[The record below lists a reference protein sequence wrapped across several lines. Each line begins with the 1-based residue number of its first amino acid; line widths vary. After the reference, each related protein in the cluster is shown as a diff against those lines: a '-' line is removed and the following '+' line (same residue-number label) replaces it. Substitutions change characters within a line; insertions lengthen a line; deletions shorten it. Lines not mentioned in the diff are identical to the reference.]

1 MADLEAI
8 RKKLEESKAARDKAA
23 KSAAQAGAASAA
35 AGAAQTRRAKTPGSA
50 AQAAVAKT
58 ASSAA
63 TALKGGTKKS
73 AGSYTRKDGGSYA
86 GNPQAARSTNGREPH
101 EYTPYRQKLV
111 TDTLQ
116 ASRDALS
123 RAQDTGVQN
132 VGSLYRELLAQA
144 AGADARSGDAAVW
157 AEESAGTGNELAA
170 KWYASAARATGAQAD
185 ELESAAAGL
194 VTGERNRLELDRLER
209 LGETERILVEKIQG
223 TGARKLTAEEQQGA
237 AKSTRSD
244 IAEAEARL
252 EELNGRDLEGE
263 LAAAEKRL
271 ENLEISER
279 YGLPAYGIAQAR
291 EDVESIRQDIEDRE
305 GLPSHIEALKRAE
318 EQLDSE
324 TSAVTYDSDYDK
336 WSAAPYELQNV
347 RGDYRQTQKNISFIE
362 GEIEKAREQ
371 AEKDDL
377 ISGLQRSMERD
388 GVTTEDYSAEYAQM
402 QLKQK
407 GKGDLERLFTDDTKE
422 NYTEE
427 EYALLRYA
435 QENYPA
441 SAEAL
446 EELYDT
452 RADGRANERAA
463 ASVEGSWITDNF
475 ITNAAYKVAGT
486 LASKVNA
493 VDIGL
498 QEIHKATG
506 GRRFINNERTGFGTD
521 LAESANERETERL
534 GSYGTLNDLVNNIL
548 GTDADIPG
556 IGGWTLGTLWQLATD
571 TLISRAN
578 MLAFGPAAG
587 LATGLQAGTSAQNEA
602 LEAGV
607 DYDTARSLGIAAG
620 INEGLGEQISIE
632 SFIGFG
638 EKMGLFDSTGGR
650 ILLGL
655 VVQPTNE
662 GVQEGVTEWLNVNAE
677 EYLLGYESEAS
688 QAERDYMEAGYDYET
703 AQALAKRDTNDRI
716 VQSALQGAL
725 GGALRSATGYIERAP
740 GWAAESREHNAEVGG
755 AILANGNAGDM
766 ARNISEFTGKTVKT
780 AKTNR
785 QATRQYEKFM
795 EAAGAKISET
805 MRAEDDQA
813 VVDYYR
819 EARARFMESAGS
831 AEKSAQAGQSGAE
844 SESRAARKKAQQEQ
858 RREGYLEKL
867 LKKAASGETLSRQ
880 ETFAVEHS
888 DAARETFNAIQNNT
902 LSVDRTKSD
911 RQTTLARKVAGA
923 IHGTTEGTSEGARA
937 KAEKR
942 AAGMKVSDEGA
953 SVDGER
959 VKVNG
964 IKRVAGENGDA
975 VVTVTMPDGSARD
988 VDINGITFSRQ
999 DAELYAYAADMAA
1012 PEAANAFRTLYTN
1025 NQNMARVA
1033 NGMDAAYDMGRAGY
1047 RNMETVRKSALT
1059 RELTEQQLTTA
1070 YELGVKA
1077 RAAAQE
1083 KIITEAAERAQ
1094 AAMGS
1099 AWRGGRVTYD
1109 NVNPETLSAEQRR
1122 DAELA
1127 AVIAGLAGINV
1138 ELFESQADESGRY
1151 VGENGSYNPKTNTIR
1166 LDVNAGRNYRGDSMA
1181 LTALLKTM
1189 SHELTHDMQQNAPE
1203 EYARLR
1209 DAILDVL
1216 ESQENA
1222 DIDELADAKL
1232 LKDKSLKSREE
1243 ALDEVV
1249 ADACEGMLRDS
1260 DFAERMQQA
1269 HPEAARTLGEKL
1281 RELLGRIMDAIRA
1294 AFKGK
1299 RLSREAQLVMAQADE
1314 YRKIAEL
1321 WAEGAVKAAEM
1332 TGRLQAERTETAQES
1347 LEPVEE
1353 AAETLHKATE
1363 AAQEEAVE
1371 KPVGTY
1377 EEPARPAEA
1386 HIDNRTWDSVADRSV
1401 QPFQNDYPAARLY
1414 MGAAA
1419 KALLQDARDSIPGKR
1434 FMTPDG
1440 EVIGQERVTTEPLGR
1455 LKDGTGKSWADIRGA
1470 LKAMADMFE
1479 NGDTETDIR
1488 NNALNKRI
1496 ELTLDK
1502 MLTEGYTTLDG
1513 VVFNPDASYIA
1524 YKAELPGAAKPV
1536 TPQARDGGIEFGEYV
1551 RYQARAGY
1559 TEDGVPVYTSSFP
1572 EGSTRAERQ
1581 ARILQLVQDVW
1592 SKKPIKLQIERNG
1605 RTETITAR
1613 FDPYVDPEGNINS
1626 DATKLA
1632 YGNRKGTMSDQ
1643 KVTEKLADDFP
1654 EIISSSTYDHS
1665 TAEVGKNT
1673 YSHKDV
1679 VLWHYF
1685 ANRIGFINE
1694 RRNYAEYNVNV
1705 DVKEKADGDYV
1716 YSFAAVKRKGSE
1728 RPKAPNLYGDPKTIN
1743 ASVKGIAP
1751 PIANTIIPADAGNVN
1766 PETRYQAREDVKFSQ
1781 RDTSPEA
1788 STIREQIH
1796 ENQELL
1802 NKMSP
1807 VFDGTTILPEIN
1819 DKTSRI
1825 NWALSELSRTG
1836 YSVERA
1842 GFGKIILDEKRIKKG
1857 LGYIHKND
1865 TGRLAA
1871 VIAIPEVL
1879 RDGIEIG
1886 SHYDHKDRRY
1896 RTITFA
1902 APVVINGQRGNL
1914 AVAVIQTNA
1923 NNYRAH
1929 RILLPD
1935 GSAFIFNEKNAGSG
1949 TSSRAGNNPR
1959 LNKSTGS
1966 ASANSIRQSAQEVNP
1981 ELRYQERDPEQ
1992 ISDRE
1997 ILVRTVREGITDA
2010 TEAQWLEGYLSQ
2022 AEDLTKKQE
2031 ELDGQRQIINETR
2044 ALVEQA
2050 RKAARKRAA
2059 ELAAKSGLLP
2069 GERAQLSRYERI
2081 IRDMKD
2087 MPHRNARQQ
2096 AIYEG
2101 ARSRYAA
2108 LREKSGLEAKEFEQW
2123 RDEKETADTG
2133 DELLT
2138 LTAAQRSR
2146 LHTARTRARIL
2157 GDQLQR
2163 ADAALLKLEA
2173 AKPLRQIVDRERA
2186 AAKAKADRR
2195 LKRYKDSEQLR
2206 TLRRR
2211 LSRKAA
2217 ALDERLRHPKDG
2229 QYIPDGL
2236 REAARELDEMLL
2248 DANVGY
2254 AMEKDKSGARRL
2266 DRIRRELEAIGR
2278 ENQNLAQEVDEELMA
2293 ELEELSR
2300 LTEDK
2305 LISDMTA
2312 EELKTVENV
2321 IDHVNYL
2328 SSSAHSILLDGR
2340 RVKLETGAEE
2350 EKARMSGQSA
2360 KTRRGLSLLLKRLA
2374 TDETTPIYFFRRL
2387 GGAFEKLAQG
2397 LFDGESEYGLMV
2409 SRAQRALAEIKER
2422 RHYDEWY
2429 NDGILEIVAEN
2440 GGRLMLNRE
2449 EALMLYATHKRET
2462 TNTRQDARHLTEG
2475 GVVERHTD
2483 RRIKGA
2489 ELRERG
2495 VRLTENDLGK
2505 ISGWLTEEQKAYADE
2520 VVAYM
2525 SGPLSEKLNEASRR
2539 MHGYSKFLE
2548 EYYFPYRVNRTHLP
2562 KNVGEAETMLIKSM
2576 GMSRRTVANANKPV
2590 ELGEFTEMAGEHIQ
2604 AALTYATLAP
2614 AQDDFMRLYNY
2625 RFDDGDTMAVKLT
2638 DAYGSDATRY
2648 ITELMQ
2654 DIYGAKARRGS
2665 LEDVAGRL
2673 TSRFKKNATAMS
2685 ASVWLQ
2691 QYTSLFRAWAVIG
2704 PQHFAGVQ
2712 NPVKSWREA
2721 TQYAGTAVI
2730 KEIGRFDT
2738 NVGRNVAEWITDK
2751 TEYRRRDRLGSFI
2764 DDAMGWI
2771 PERMDMLAWARLWDA
2786 CKREQ
2791 AAKTGLDKNSE
2802 ELKRLAGRRMDEVVR
2817 LTQVYDSVFAK
2828 NAHMRN
2834 RSAAAKMLTAFG
2846 GEPAIMFN
2854 MLLEAAGNAKSN
2866 PGQLART
2873 GLSLLASVI
2882 AVNLL
2887 ASLAYAWRDDDE
2899 DETYAEKYVQAL
2911 VSGMVSDLNPMGYLP
2926 LMSDVL
2932 SNIQGFTTERSD
2944 MAVISDLWGYVR
2956 LAFSEDAGGWD
2967 RLTYTIGALAT
2978 AGGVPVKNI
2987 RRDVTGIWRALTELP
3002 DVELREGAILNAV
3015 KYGAAEGS
3023 TIAQLMGIEDT
3034 KKYNGEQLYEA
3045 LLDGD
3050 LAEAEEYRK
3059 HLMLYNGAE
3068 DDDAV
3073 NSLLRSR
3080 IKEGYENGELDSGKA
3095 VDMLTEHAGMKRY
3108 DAEKR
3113 VAEWSYAVD
3122 TGTNYSDLK
3131 DEYLNGN
3138 LTDEEAI
3145 AARVEYGGADEQ
3157 DAEATV
3163 AKWRYE
3169 KETGIA
3175 WDDLDEAYIAG
3186 ELTAAEAQKAQTEY
3200 GGLDKADAEAAVK
3213 RWDFEK
3219 ATGIAYADMKD
3230 AYISGELTEAEAIA
3244 ARMEYGGV
3252 REAEA
3257 RQTVA
3262 EWSYEK
3268 ESGGEWSAMKA
3279 DYIAGRMTGDEVVA
3293 AQVKYGGAFEKDVR
3307 AQLLKWDYERDTGM
3321 AYTDMKDAYLEGE
3334 IGRKDAVAARM
3345 KYGGLDA
3352 EAAELDV
3359 SRWDFEQDY
3368 GYSYDDMRD
3377 YYELGS
3383 ISYDEAVAARVKYGK
3398 TEEDK
3403 AYFTVAGWEYEQE
3416 TGGEWEGKFTKI
3428 HDAVDSGSSA
3438 DLRSSIQEVY
3448 DHSAYDDG
3456 KKAASAVTS
3465 NITSTYKSIYLAA
3478 TPAQRAAM
3486 EPRLLEAYRLAYE
3499 LAGEEYYGDS
3509 YKLKQIRKWA
3519 ED

>member
-1 MADLEAI
+1 MANLEAI

-63 TALKGGTKKS
+63 TALKGVTTKS

-194 VTGERNRLELDRLER
+194 VSNER
-209 LGETERILVEKIQG
+209 LMQENANLEYYVKREHELAEKLYQG
-223 TGARKLTAEEQQGA
+223 SGARKLTAEEQQGA

-244 IAEAEARL
+244 IAEAEAEL
-252 EELNGRDLEGE
+252 ERMEGE
-263 LAAAEKRL
+263 LDAARQAGDTK
-271 ENLEISER
+271 
-279 YGLPAYGIAQAR
+279 QAR
-291 EDVESIRQDIEDRE
+291 QLEEDIYYQQFYIDS
-305 GLPSHIEALKRAE
+305 LKKAGERLA
-318 EQLDSE
+318 DE
-324 TSAVTYDSDYDK
+324 TPVTVYDNDYDT
-336 WSAAPYELQNV
+336 LQQEMQDT
-347 RGDYRQTQKNISFIE
+347 RAGYLQTRKNI
-362 GEIEKAREQ
+362 
-371 AEKDDL
+371 
-377 ISGLQRSMERD
+377 
-388 GVTTEDYSAEYAQM
+388 
-402 QLKQK
+402 
-407 GKGDLERLFTDDTKE
+407 GDLEDYLKTAQERMEEQRWKWAQDDKWAAVDAEIEETGWDFTEEDYEQFQDDMLDEQNRAAMAGIHTYADDVRENYNYDEARRYAYLRAQGRTGEADEYAKYIQSDVAARVNQANLEAIEADAVNHGALYNAVGSVLFNPSKIGNTINIALQKANHIFMGDRRPIDYETGSFGGQASNMYREQTVEQLNEYGTFRDLVKE
-422 NYTEE
+422 NTGVDLGWWADLGLGDIAGAGIDTANSFVNTALFGAGGTGIAMSAEKFSDEYRDAKERGGTDNQAFN
-427 EYALLRYA
+427 YALG
-435 QENYPA
+435 
-441 SAEAL
+441 SA
-446 EELYDT
+446 
-452 RADGRANERAA
+452 
-463 ASVEGSWITDNF
+463 
-475 ITNAAYKVAGT
+475 
-486 LASKVNA
+486 
-493 VDIGL
+493 
-498 QEIHKATG
+498 
-506 GRRFINNERTGFGTD
+506 
-521 LAESANERETERL
+521 
-534 GSYGTLNDLVNNIL
+534 
-548 GTDADIPG
+548 
-556 IGGWTLGTLWQLATD
+556 
-571 TLISRAN
+571 
-578 MLAFGPAAG
+578 
-587 LATGLQAGTSAQNEA
+587 
-602 LEAGV
+602 
-607 DYDTARSLGIAAG
+607 IA
-620 INEGLGEQISIE
+620 EGLGEQIVVSKYFKHLDGIHRAPTLRGKLAL
-632 SFIGFG
+632 GFAQMADG
-638 EKMGLFDSTGGR
+638 AA
-650 ILLGL
+650 
-655 VVQPTNE
+655 
-662 GVQEGVTEWLNVNAE
+662 QEGMTTV
-677 EYLLGYESEAS
+677 
-688 QAERDYMEAGYDYET
+688 MEHAVDRWTMGENTKFDVRVRELMAAGYDYDT
-703 AQALAKRDTNDRI
+703 AQALAQDEMDAEI
-716 VQSALQGAL
+716 IQSAILGAI
-725 GGALRSATGYIERAP
+725 GEGMGTTAGVVANTPRTIS
-740 GWAAESREHNAEVGG
+740 ESREHNAEVGG

-942 AAGMKVSDEGA
+942 AEGMKVSDEGA

-1332 TGRLQAERTETAQES
+1332 TGREQEQGS
-1347 LEPVEE
+1347 ITE
-1353 AAETLHKATE
+1353 AAETAGE
-1363 AAQEEAVE
+1363 GAEAVHGQRL
-1371 KPVGTY
+1371 VGEY
-1377 EEPARPAEA
+1377 DEPARPTEA

-1513 VVFNPDASYIA
+1513 VVFNPYASYIA

-1935 GSAFIFNEKNAGSG
+1935 GSAFIFNKKNAGSG

-2721 TQYAGTAVI
+2721 TRYAGTAVI

-2751 TEYRRRDRLGSFI
+2751 TKYRRRDRLGSFI

-2771 PERMDMLAWARLWDA
+2771 PERMDMLAWARIWDA

-2846 GEPAIMFN
+2846 GEPAIMVN

-2873 GLSLLASVI
+2873 GLSLIASVI

-3377 YYELGS
+3377 YYELGR
-3383 ISYDEAVAARVKYGK
+3383 ISGEEAVAARVKYGK

-3416 TGGEWEGKFTKI
+3416 TGDEWNGKFTKI

-3519 ED
+3519 EE